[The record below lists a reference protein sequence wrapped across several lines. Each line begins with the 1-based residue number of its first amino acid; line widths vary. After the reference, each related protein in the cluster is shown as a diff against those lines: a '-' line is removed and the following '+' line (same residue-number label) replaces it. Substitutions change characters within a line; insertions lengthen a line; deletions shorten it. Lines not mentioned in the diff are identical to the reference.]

1 MNPLKIYIAGPISA
15 DMEDKVLANC
25 QRAVDAG
32 IELMQKGHF
41 PFVPHLS
48 LWTNTRAKVKHDVEF
63 TWEQWMKLDGAFLQ
77 SCDALLYLGSSRGAD
92 QELAR
97 AKELGLQ
104 IFYSVGEV
112 PEVEVKE

>member
-1 MNPLKIYIAGPISA
+1 MQPLKIYIAGPLSA
-15 DMEDKVLANC
+15 DTKEIVFANC

-32 IELMQKGHF
+32 IELMRKGHF

-63 TWEQWMKLDGAFLQ
+63 TWEQWMKLDDAFLQ
-77 SCDALLYLGSSRGAD
+77 CCDALLYLGSSRGAD

-104 IFYSVGEV
+104 IFYSVDEV
-112 PEVEVKE
+112 PEVEVEE

>member
-1 MNPLKIYIAGPISA
+1 MRIYIAGPLSA
-15 DMEDKVLANC
+15 DTEEIVFANC

-48 LWTNTRAKVKHDVEF
+48 LWTNTRAKVKFDVEF
-63 TWEQWMKLDGAFLQ
+63 TWEQWMELDDAFLQ
-77 SCDALLYLGSSRGAD
+77 CCDALLHLGSSRGAD

-97 AKELGLQ
+97 AKELNLL
-104 IFYSVGEV
+104 IYYSLSEI
-112 PEVEVKE
+112 PNIN